1 MDTATGL
8 MLQAMLLA
16 MAACTWLALRSLRLY
31 RQLQQLGQVQLLV
44 GKGAARARSS
54 TTVAGAG
61 SALAEPPDL
70 EHTLQMLKQN
80 APQARYRFPLGW
92 SSLDGRPAL
101 SQAAFVGDV
110 NHILLTAQSDGGKD
124 TWAIGALLSLVAEHK
139 ASELQLCVID
149 GKGLDFV
156 AWRTLPHVWRAALT
170 PDEIAPAMRALSL
183 ERERRR
189 RILSAAG
196 VSKWDT
202 YQGGDLP
209 LLVTYV
215 SELALLQDATSAKD
229 LERWLNTELA
239 AGRAFGMRYIVAT
252 QTASNFAT
260 RWRSQISLY
269 IAGFQPSQPQDTPN
283 TGLRTS
289 EIERSGAVP
298 PSALPPPPGGAGIFC
313 VVSGRDAVNVRAP
326 LIDDAERQHWLEAV
340 GGASAAS
347 QHSDAE
353 EALHAASEIASI
365 DVLEGGGS
373 REASQVTDAERA
385 AIVAAART
393 EPSRRKVCQRI
404 FGTAGGRAWEKVKS
418 VCDEEGLLVDR
429 TMCSST
435 INT

>member
-16 MAACTWLALRSLRLY
+16 MAACIWAALRSRRLY
-31 RQLQQLGQVQLLV
+31 RQLQQLEQVQWLG
-44 GKGAARARSS
+44 GKSAARVRSS

-70 EHTLQMLKQN
+70 EHTLQTLKQN

-101 SQAAFVGDV
+101 SQACFAADIT
-110 NHILLTAQSDGGKD
+110 HLLLTAQSDGGKD
-124 TWAIGALLSLVAEHK
+124 NWAIGALLSLAAEHTP
-139 ASELQLCVID
+139 SELQLCLLD
-149 GKGLDFV
+149 GKGLDFTG
-156 AWRTLPHVWRAALT
+156 WRGLPHVWRTALT

-202 YQGGDLP
+202 YRGGDLP

-215 SELALLQDATSAKD
+215 SELALLQDATSAKE

-239 AGRAFGMRYIVAT
+239 AGRAFGMRYIVAS
-252 QTASNFAT
+252 QTVSRFAT

-269 IAGFQPSQPQDTPN
+269 VAGFQPSQSQDMPN

-313 VVSGRDAVNVRAP
+313 IAWGRDAINVRAP
-326 LIDDAERQHWLEAV
+326 LIDDAERRRWLEALS
-340 GGASAAS
+340 GGKSTTS

-353 EALHAASEIASI
+353 EALPATGEIASI
-365 DVLEGGGS
+365 NAPERAGS
-373 REASQVTDAERA
+373 GEASQVTEAERA
-385 AIVAAART
+385 AIIAAARV
-393 EPSRRKVCQRI
+393 EPSRRKVCQRV
-404 FGTAGGRAWEKVKS
+404 FGTAGGRAWEKVKR
-418 VCDEEGLLVDR
+418 VCDEEGLLGNREYV
-429 TMCSST
+429 
-435 INT
+435 NNY